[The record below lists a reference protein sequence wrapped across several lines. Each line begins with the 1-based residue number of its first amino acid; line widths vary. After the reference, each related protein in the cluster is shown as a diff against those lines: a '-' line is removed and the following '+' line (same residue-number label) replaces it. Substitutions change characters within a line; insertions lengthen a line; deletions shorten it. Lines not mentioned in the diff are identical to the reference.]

1 MNPKKSTMQL
11 TVPPI
16 QELVAP
22 ASWRAVEFISD
33 LHLDA
38 SEPATVAALAHYL
51 ATSKADAIFLLGDLF
66 EVWVGDD
73 SMDEPGSF
81 EAQCGDLL
89 AQAAKQRPLFFM
101 HGNRDFLVGSHFE
114 HRTGI
119 PLLNDP
125 TVLVFSGERWLLSHG
140 DALCLD
146 DVDYQKFRAVARNPA
161 WQAQLL
167 SLPLAARRA
176 QGKSAREQSEAR
188 KRSADAFYG
197 DVDTDAALQWL
208 AAANSKTL
216 IHGHTHRPAV
226 HVLQSA
232 EQPDFSATRY
242 VLSDW
247 DLAAPMPRAEIMQL
261 TNQGLERIDI
271 APK

>member
-11 TVPPI
+11 TLPPI

-73 SMDEPGSF
+73 SMDEAGSF
-81 EAQCGDLL
+81 EAQCCALL
-89 AQAAKQRPLFFM
+89 AQAATQRPLFFM

-114 HRTGI
+114 ARTGVQ
-119 PLLNDP
+119 LLNDP

-146 DVDYQKFRAVARNPA
+146 DVDYQKFRAVASNPA
-161 WQAQLL
+161 WQAHLL

-176 QGKSAREQSEAR
+176 QHGVGGGQPDAQQRVLLQPGIAPARHSMSSRCCSAREAPMAVSTFFTSSGGGSTAGMP
-188 KRSADAFYG
+188 SD
-197 DVDTDAALQWL
+197 
-208 AAANSKTL
+208 L
-216 IHGHTHRPAV
+216 IHSSRH
-226 HVLQSA
+226 
-232 EQPDFSATRY
+232 QP
-242 VLSDW
+242 VVW
-247 DLAAPMPRAEIMQL
+247 
-261 TNQGLERIDI
+261 
-271 APK
+271 